1 MRCTR
6 RLSGIIL
13 FSKTLL
19 AGLVLSG
26 LTGCNIMKKV
36 PENQSLLVKNKVRVS
51 KGGTVNKND
60 MNASLSQTPNS
71 KILGGPLKLTFY
83 NWSKDEKDN
92 WWNNKLRD
100 IGEKPVIFD
109 SSAIQTSSQRIL
121 SMAAGK
127 GYFYPS
133 LETEVKRHGKNK
145 RKVVVLYKL
154 QLDEPYHI
162 RNISLDVRDDS
173 LKPEMNHWQ
182 EETLLKTGMQYD
194 VSLLDAERARITEQL
209 QNRGYWA
216 FNKEFLHYS
225 VDSNLNSKEMD
236 ITLHVRK
243 MISNIIDSLTGTPVL
258 LNHKKYYIDQV
269 CIMPLSRAQ
278 AQIPIDSISFDTVAY
293 EEITRREKKKGLS
306 GSVYHILNPQGK
318 TIVKYKPVVQKTLL
332 KPGDLYSLADVTNTY
347 DNLGDLRAFQYTNI
361 SLSEKPYDT
370 SLSYAQNNLLDC
382 QIRMIQGSRF
392 SFSTE
397 AQLTTSSGIQG
408 IAANFGFQNRNTFG
422 GGEILNIRL
431 GGAYEFQFTVDNNR
445 NRTFLNTFEASADV
459 SLEFPRFLLP
469 GRIDRSSKH
478 ARPST
483 IISAGYSYQHKKDY
497 SRSIFNANFSYQW
510 KKGHW
515 EQSLSPLEIS
525 TIQMIRTSESFQ
537 GILDEYRASQNYRL
551 YYQYTDHFIMTPRYQ
566 FTYTDQKSGVV
577 KDFNH
582 LKFEVEAAGN
592 LLYGIA
598 MGIHGERPQAA
609 GYELF
614 GLPFSQ
620 YIRAE
625 ADYSHHFVFGLKT
638 DLVVRAGL
646 GIGYSYGNSQSLPYE
661 KGFFIGGNS
670 TIRAWPLYQLGP
682 GSYLHPENVPDFE
695 RLGDIFMV
703 FNIEQR
709 FPIWGGLMG
718 AIFLDAGNIWL
729 VRANEAYP
737 NGEFHW
743 NKFYKDFALGTG
755 FGLRY
760 DFKFFIIRMDIGI
773 PLRDPSL
780 QGNGDTWI
788 IKHLK
793 PGDMLFNFGIGYPF

>member
-6 RLSGIIL
+6 FLSGTLL
-13 FSKTLL
+13 FSKVLLGCFML
-19 AGLVLSG
+19 AGLA
-26 LTGCNIMKKV
+26 GCNSLKKV
-36 PENQSLLVKNKVRVS
+36 PENQSLLVKNKVKVS
-51 KGGTVNKND
+51 SGGTIDKND
-60 MNASLSQTPNS
+60 LSSALAQEPNS
-71 KILGGPLKLTFY
+71 KILGGRLKLSFY

-109 SSAIQTSSQRIL
+109 STAIQSSAERIL
-121 SMAAGK
+121 SMASAK
-127 GYFYPS
+127 GYLHPV
-133 LETEVKRHGKNK
+133 LETEVTRKGREK
-145 RKVVVLYKL
+145 RKVVVSYRL

-162 RNISLDVRDDS
+162 RHTQIDIQDDS
-173 LKPEMNHWQ
+173 LRPELADWEKEALVQ
-182 EETLLKTGMQYD
+182 PGMQYD
-194 VSLLDAERARITEQL
+194 VSLLDAERARISEKL
-209 QNRGYWA
+209 QNNGYWA
-216 FNKEFLHYS
+216 FNKDFLHYS
-225 VDSNLNSKEMD
+225 IDSNLNSKQMD
-236 ITLHVRK
+236 VILHVRK
-243 MISNIIDSLTGTPVL
+243 MVSNMVDSLTGEPIL
-258 LNHKKYYIDQV
+258 LHHKKYYLDQV
-269 CIMPLSRAQ
+269 YIIPLSRNQAQ
-278 AQIPIDSISFDTVAY
+278 ADTFRFDTVAF
-293 EEITRREKKKGLS
+293 EEISRREKRKGKS
-306 GSVYHILNPQGK
+306 GPVYHILNQGK
-318 TIVKYKPVVQKTLL
+318 PIIKYKSVVQKTIL
-332 KPGDLYSLADVTNTY
+332 KPGDLYSLKNVTDTY
-347 DNLGDLRAFQYTNI
+347 DNLSDLRAFQYTNI

-370 SLSYAQNNLLDC
+370 CLDYAQNNRLDC

-392 SFSTE
+392 SFSVE
-397 AQLTTSSGIQG
+397 GQLTTSSGIQG
-408 IAANFGFQNRNTFG
+408 VAANFGFQNRNTFG

-445 NRTFLNTFEASADV
+445 NRTFLNTFEASLDA

-469 GRIDRSSKH
+469 GRMDRINKN

-483 IISAGYSYQHKKDY
+483 VISAGYSYQHKKDY
-497 SRSIFNANFSYQW
+497 SRSIFNANFAYR
-510 KKGHW
+510 W
-515 EQSLSPLEIS
+515 EKDNWEHSFSPLEIS
-525 TIQMIRTSESFQ
+525 TIQMIQTSESFQ
-537 GILDEYRASQNYRL
+537 SILDEYEATQNYRL

-566 FTYTDQKSGVV
+566 FIYTDQQSGVI

-582 LKFEVEAAGN
+582 LRFEVEAAGN

-598 MGIHGERPQAA
+598 MGIHGEKPQAA

-638 DLVVRAGL
+638 DLVVRAGM

-682 GSYLHPENVPDFE
+682 GSYLHPEDTPDFE
-695 RLGDIFMV
+695 RLGDVFMV

-718 AIFLDAGNIWL
+718 AVFLDAGNIWL
-729 VRANEAYP
+729 VRPNEAYP

-780 QGNGDTWI
+780 QGNGDTWV
-788 IKHLK
+788 IKQLRLR
-793 PGDMLFNFGIGYPF
+793 DMLFNFGIGYPF